1 LYTIILLLI
10 GALCLF
16 NILSVFGGVSD
27 QIARWPIALISIF
40 ILIIHS
46 IVPLTKDY
54 QQFYRLQFDY
64 DNDAKLQAAVF
75 ILVLI
80 MSITILNRLFFS
92 KKIHFSRNQETL
104 IPSKFLFMI
113 FALYAVGLLLALRD
127 ISIINATGG
136 FEAYNNDR
144 IGSSEDRGAAR
155 ILGFVMVTASCLFV
169 RYFAIFTRWRNAF
182 ILLAMLIYPTY
193 YFTLLSS
200 RNSILIMYLLM
211 IFIFLTSK
219 KVILR
224 LTARTFFVLIGV
236 GVVTSVAGA
245 VIYQTTDAR
254 YSQNDSRYLQER
266 RDNIVLYGL
275 DGAFGNDENVI
286 WLQQRDF
293 DKAYGKTYLASL
305 AVPIPRAWWPDKPLG
320 GGPFL
325 VNTIFPGRYSVGNT
339 GQTSFTT
346 GLAAEALLNFGFIGL
361 LLISIAWVSVIS
373 LLVQKAI
380 STTNEYAATAC
391 LISIFYISTTL
402 VYSEFLGGF
411 ARMIVTVG
419 PLMLAVMM
427 GKLFLRPAQPSRNL
441 HMRQT

>member
-1 LYTIILLLI
+1 MYNIILILI
-10 GALCLF
+10 GAICLF

-46 IVPLTKDY
+46 IVPLIKDY

-64 DNDAKLQAAVF
+64 DYDAKLQAAIF

-80 MSITILNRLFFS
+80 MSITIFNKLFFS
-92 KKIHFSRNQETL
+92 KKIHFSRNLETIIPNKFIFL
-104 IPSKFLFMI
+104 IFS
-113 FALYAVGLLLALRD
+113 LYAVGLLLAVRD
-127 ISIINATGG
+127 ISIINSTGG
-136 FEAYNNDR
+136 FEVYNNDR

-155 ILGFVMVTASCLFV
+155 ILGFVMVTATCLFV
-169 RYFAIFTRWRNAF
+169 RYFAVFTRWRNAF
-182 ILLAMLIYPTY
+182 ILLAMLIFPTY
-193 YFTLLSS
+193 YFILLSS

-211 IFIFLTSK
+211 VFMFLTSK

-224 LTARTFFVLIGV
+224 LTARTLFVMIGV
-236 GVVTSVAGA
+236 GIIISVAGA
-245 VIYQTTDAR
+245 FIYQTTDAR

-266 RDNIVLYGL
+266 RDNILLYGL

-325 VNTIFPGRYSVGNT
+325 VNTIFPGRYSVGNA

-346 GLAAEALLNFGFIGL
+346 GLATEALLNFGFIGL
-361 LLISIAWVSVIS
+361 LLISFAWVSAIS
-373 LLVQKAI
+373 FLVRKAM
-380 STTNEYAATAC
+380 STTNEYTSTAC
-391 LISIFYISTTL
+391 LISIFYISTTF
-402 VYSEFLGGF
+402 VYAEFLGGF

-419 PLMLAVMM
+419 PLLLAVII
-427 GKLFLRPAQPSRNL
+427 GKLFYAPPSR
-441 HMRQT
+441 HKI